1 MNLQALPKI
10 LKKHSDRRGGLIGLL
25 QDIQEEYGYLPEP
38 ALREV
43 SEKTGRPLIDVYG
56 VATFYRC
63 FSLTPRGKHLA
74 AVCLGTACHVRGG
87 AQVAEE
93 FERRL
98 GVRAGETTKDN
109 EFTFETVNCLGCC
122 ATGPVVVID
131 GKYHG
136 QVSVRDVA
144 GLIRGAGSDS
154 GKPGKNGRRQPQAR
168 SQG

>member
-10 LKKHSDRRGGLIGLL
+10 IKKHSDRRGGLIGLL

-43 SEKTGRPLIDVYG
+43 AAKTGRPLIDIYG
-56 VATFYRC
+56 VSTFYRC
-63 FSLTPRGKHLA
+63 FSLTPRGKHLVS
-74 AVCLGTACHVRGG
+74 VCLGTACHVRGG
-87 AQVAEE
+87 AQVAAE

-98 GVRAGETTKDN
+98 GVRPGETTKDD

-144 GLIRGAGSDS
+144 ALIKGKGPDAA
-154 GKPGKNGRRQPQAR
+154 KPGRHGGKHSEERNHG
-168 SQG
+168 